1 MKKLKK
7 FLLTIGVIT
16 LVFYSNL
23 LFSQS
28 TNQKGNCKVLMPE
41 ISGKYE
47 GGCKKGLA
55 NGLGKAIGKDTYV
68 GSFKKGLP
76 NGIGIYTWTK
86 TGAVYD
92 GNWKKGFRKG
102 KGKYTITI
110 NGKDSITQGY
120 WDKNKYI
127 GKNKV
132 TKRYSVIFKRGISNL
147 YFFKNGDGNQV
158 IIEVDEI
165 QSPTNLLMQGSS
177 GSQFSYAY
185 TGFQNITFP
194 FKGRITY
201 DIKNKLS
208 ATSHYCAL
216 EFEIFEPG
224 DWTIK
229 IRN

>member
-1 MKKLKK
+1 MKKTKK
-7 FLLTIGVIT
+7 NLLTIGIIT
-16 LVFYSNL
+16 LMLYSNL

-47 GGCKKGLA
+47 GGCKKRLA
-55 NGLGKAIGKDTYV
+55 NGLGKAIGKDTYI

-92 GNWKKGFRKG
+92 GNWKKGSRKG

-132 TKRYSVIFKRGISNL
+132 PKRYSVIFKRGISNL
-147 YFFKNGDGNQV
+147 YFLRNGDGNQV

-165 QSPTNLLMQGSS
+165 HSPTNLLMHGSS
-177 GSQFSYAY
+177 GSQFSYTY
-185 TGFQNITFP
+185 TGFQNVTFP

-201 DIKNKLS
+201 DIQNKLS
-208 ATSHYCAL
+208 STSHYCAL
-216 EFEIFEPG
+216 EFKIFEPG
-224 DWTIK
+224 NWTIK